1 MLVAGAEVLLAV
13 IGIVFAIIG
22 LAGTTR
28 EGNQG
33 ILGKSIAGLLI
44 SGLLLALFAFG
55 FISGFEHTRRANAQA
70 TREMR
75 QAEADLNANLKKSL
89 NSKAGIT
96 NLDQIK
102 FDEFQGRISN
112 SFQNLSGDDAKI
124 GQAMNSFLSEIKK
137 EAKNYEAASGKLR
150 EFQVLGIVTNRAT
163 LAERRKIVEQF
174 IAANDTLT
182 GVLTNAEKNLR
193 EQLQSLKVSPR
204 KVEEAIAGYHD
215 SASSRLSLTTQIRAC
230 DDGIGHAP
238 TRSMPSTF
246 WIKNGGNWSYDTAQN
261 RIRFENSSAREAYS
275 FDLSEIR
282 SNGQHGNCE
291 LQKALDPT

>member
-1 MLVAGAEVLLAV
+1 MLIL
-13 IGIVFAIIG
+13 IGVVCAIIG

-28 EGNQG
+28 EGKQG
-33 ILGKSIAGLLI
+33 ILGKSIAGLVI
-44 SGLLLALFAFG
+44 NGLLLALIAIG
-55 FISGFEHTRRANAQA
+55 FVSEFVHTRRANAQA
-70 TREMR
+70 TLEMR
-75 QAEADLNANLKKSL
+75 QAEADLNSNLKKSF
-89 NSKAGIT
+89 NPKTGIT
-96 NLDQIK
+96 NLDQVK
-102 FDEFQGRISN
+102 FDEFQSRISN

-124 GQAMNSFLSEIKK
+124 GQAMNSFLSEIRK
-137 EAKNYEAASGKLR
+137 EAKNYEIASGNLR
-150 EFQVLGIVTNRAT
+150 EARVLGIVTNRAT

-230 DDGIGHAP
+230 DDGIGHA
-238 TRSMPSTF
+238 TIDAIDLLDKE
-246 WIKNGGNWSYDTAQN
+246 WGNWSYDTAQN

-282 SNGQHGNCE
+282 SNGQRQLE
-291 LQKALDPT
+291 LQKRLIQQQPSVQN